1 LAGRRTY
8 VFIGII
14 VGVAIVIGVVFGT
27 SVFRSSA
34 PPSITSGVG
43 KTDAV
48 EPRIYPPDSEPYGLT
63 YANWSAKWWQWYLSM
78 PVETNPVND
87 ATGKNCANN
96 QDGPVW
102 FLAGTSGGKVVR
114 ECEMPSGKA
123 IFFPIING
131 ACNAVQDNVR
141 TEEEFR
147 NCIIPFVDQVNHVE
161 ATIDGVKLQ
170 GLQGYRV
177 LSPLF
182 NVTFAKGNPVGAPE
196 GTIATM
202 SDGWW
207 IFLEPLPEG
216 RHEINFKGIQGTP
229 AEGGGSGFAVDVT
242 YHINIQS

>member
-1 LAGRRTY
+1 LTARRTY
-8 VFIGII
+8 VFIAII
-14 VGVAIVIGVVFGT
+14 VGVAIVIGVIFGA
-27 SVFRSSA
+27 SVFRPP
-34 PPSITSGVG
+34 PPSATSDVE
-43 KTDAV
+43 KTEAI

-63 YANWSAKWWQWYLSM
+63 YADWSAKWWQWLLSM
-78 PVETNPVND
+78 PVETSPVND
-87 ATGKNCANN
+87 ETGKNCANN

-102 FLAGTSGGKVVR
+102 FLAGTSGGKLVR
-114 ECEMPSGKA
+114 ECEIPAGKA
-123 IFFPIING
+123 ILLPIING
-131 ACNAVQDNVR
+131 QCNAVQDNVR

-170 GLQGYRV
+170 GLQQYRV

-182 NVTFAKGNPVGAPE
+182 NATYAKDNPYGTPQ

-207 IFLEPLPEG
+207 IMLEPLSEG
-216 RHEINFKGIQGTP
+216 RHEISFKGIQGTP

-242 YHINIQS
+242 YHINIRS